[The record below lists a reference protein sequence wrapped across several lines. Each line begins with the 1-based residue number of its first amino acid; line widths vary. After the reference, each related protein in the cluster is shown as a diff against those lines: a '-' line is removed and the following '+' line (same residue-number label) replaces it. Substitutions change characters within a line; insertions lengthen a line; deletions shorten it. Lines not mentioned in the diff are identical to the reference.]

1 MGCWFFAGRMA
12 IAPLGRVAG
21 GADIGE
27 AGEDAATASTNR
39 CREYTLWKVRTGEG
53 RAGARAAAVAVG
65 VGEGQLAAFGWS
77 GEEGPH
83 MAMQSGL

>member
-1 MGCWFFAGRMA
+1 MA
-12 IAPLGRVAG
+12 IAPLGRVAD

-27 AGEDAATASTNR
+27 AGEGAATAGTTR
-39 CREYTLWKVRTGEG
+39 RREYTLCKVRTGEG

>member
-21 GADIGE
+21 GADVGE
-27 AGEDAATASTNR
+27 AGEGAATASTNR

-53 RAGARAAAVAVG
+53 RAGAGAVG
-65 VGEGQLAAFGWS
+65 VVEGQLAAFGWS
-77 GEEGPH
+77 GEEGLH
-83 MAMQSGL
+83 MAM